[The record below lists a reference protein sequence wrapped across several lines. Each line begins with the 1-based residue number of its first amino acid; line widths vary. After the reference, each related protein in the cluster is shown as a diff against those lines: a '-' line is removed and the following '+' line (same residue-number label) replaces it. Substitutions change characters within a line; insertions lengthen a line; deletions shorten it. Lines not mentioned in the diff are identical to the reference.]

1 LEAEMDLDLEG
12 TKALVTGG
20 TRGVGRGIVLA
31 LARAGVDVITCYRQ
45 DGDAVADL
53 ERELK
58 ETGGDH
64 HVVRADLTDPEQV
77 AELFAVVRERFGHL
91 DLVVNNAGAISHI
104 PYGELPL
111 EEWHRVVNTNLTG
124 TFLVIQHALEL
135 LGEGSSIVSIGSKVA
150 EVGIP
155 LRAHYTA
162 TKAALVGLTRSLA
175 KELGPRGIR
184 VNVLA
189 LGVIA
194 TEALETMPA
203 EQAEQLRKRYSEK
216 TALGRLGVPDE
227 VGGAVL
233 FLASKLSRYVTGAT
247 LQVDGGIS

>member
-1 LEAEMDLDLEG
+1 MDLGLEG

-31 LARAGVDVITCYRQ
+31 LARAGVDVVTCYRQ
-45 DGDAVADL
+45 EGDAVTSL
-53 ERELK
+53 ELELK
-58 ETGGDH
+58 ETGGEH

-77 AELFAVVRERFGHL
+77 AELFAVVKDRFGRL

-111 EEWHRVVNTNLTG
+111 AEWHRVLDTNLTG

-194 TEALETMPA
+194 TEALDAMPA
-203 EQAEQLRKRYSEK
+203 EQAEQLRARYRAK
-216 TALGRLGVPDE
+216 TALGRLGEPDE

-233 FLASKLSRYVTGAT
+233 FLASRLSRYVTGAT
-247 LQVDGGIS
+247 LHVDGGIS